1 MIYQGWP
8 AFHRL
13 LLSLFKFLG
22 PFIRSANLQNPSR
35 ALFRGAQRFLL
46 VLLHDFPEFLSEY
59 YFTICDL
66 IPPRCIQL
74 RNVVLSAFPPSLT
87 LPDPHLADVTTELG
101 PIPTILSDFTTVL
114 GDDLRSS
121 LERELMGCG
130 SPTFLAELKEQL
142 VLPSPSPSGDR
153 YNTSLLNAI
162 TLFIGSTS
170 VAHAK
175 ARTGTSLFSSSDSGP
190 QLFLCLASEFDV
202 EGSFQECSCCVL

>member
-1 MIYQGWP
+1 
-8 AFHRL
+8 
-13 LLSLFKFLG
+13 
-22 PFIRSANLQNPSR
+22 
-35 ALFRGAQRFLL
+35 

-66 IPPRCIQL
+66 VPPRCIQL

-87 LPDPHLADVTTELG
+87 LPDPHLVDITTELG

-130 SPTFLAELKEQL
+130 SPAFPTELKEQL
-142 VLPSPSPSGDR
+142 VLLSPSPGGDR
-153 YNTSLLNAI
+153 YNTSLLNAV
-162 TLFIGSTS
+162 TLFVGSTS

-202 EGSFQECSCCVL
+202 EGSFHECTRCVLLKSY